1 MEHDKQYIELVTQA
15 LQSLS
20 QQAHA
25 ALKQGVSLEQFQKS
39 VDMARFRV
47 QMAGTDVTRGGYF
60 DQYFVAPGATRA
72 YREAKE
78 GPLKDEN
85 P

>member
-1 MEHDKQYIELVTQA
+1 
-15 LQSLS
+15 
-20 QQAHA
+20 
-25 ALKQGVSLEQFQKS
+25 
-39 VDMARFRV
+39 
-47 QMAGTDVTRGGYF
+47 MAGSDATRAGYF

-85 P
+85 